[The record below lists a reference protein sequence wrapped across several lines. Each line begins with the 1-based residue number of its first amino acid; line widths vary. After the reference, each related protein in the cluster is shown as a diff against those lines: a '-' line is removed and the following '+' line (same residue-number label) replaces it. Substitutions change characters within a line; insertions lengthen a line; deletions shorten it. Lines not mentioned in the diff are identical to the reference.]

1 MPSQTVEQ
9 LRKILNAE
17 SVALVGASDKEGSF
31 GRLFLEGMRDAGRLH
46 LYPVNPRKPELLG
59 MKAYP
64 SISAIPAQLDA
75 AILLT
80 PPESILD
87 LVKECVE
94 NKVKGVV
101 VFASGFGESG
111 AEGKDLEREIGRV
124 GREGG
129 TRVIGPNCLGFFNP
143 RAGVVT
149 YPQVLMEGVP
159 MEPGSVGGFSQ
170 SGSFV
175 DYLVWFLSTKGLR
188 FSTIVS
194 CGNECDLA
202 AEDYLEY
209 LAQDEQTKTIVAYM
223 EGVKDGR
230 RFFEIAREVAAK
242 KPIILWKGG
251 LSEQGARAAASH
263 TGALAGSAGIWDAMF
278 KQTGIVNVSSI
289 EEVVD
294 CAVAF
299 NYLPLPKG
307 RKVAVIS
314 GQGGTGV
321 GTADNCHALGLELPR
336 LSESTVSRLR
346 AVLPLVGTSVGN
358 PTDTGVASLLDPSLY
373 AKAIEIVAEDE
384 GIDMLMVISSPAQ
397 ACLENVAAAAKA
409 IDKPLAVSVFALP
422 ESKPGIYTFLS
433 DQGVAAY
440 PDPKRAA
447 KALSRMTEYAT
458 FQNDRQA
465 CDQPGILSVAS
476 LAKG

>member
-9 LRKILNAE
+9 LERILNAE

-31 GRLFLEGMRDAGRLH
+31 GRLFLEGLRDTGCRKI
-46 LYPVNPRKPELLG
+46 YPVNPKREEILG
-59 MKAYP
+59 IKAYP
-64 SISAIPAQLDA
+64 SVSAVPAELDV

-80 PPESILD
+80 PPESVLP

-101 VFASGFGESG
+101 VFASGFGELG
-111 AEGKDLEREIGRV
+111 AEGKELEREIGRI

-129 TRVIGPNCLGFFNP
+129 TRIIGPNCLGFFNP
-143 RAGVVT
+143 AAGVIT
-149 YPQVLMEGVP
+149 YPQVLMKGVP
-159 MEPGSVGGFSQ
+159 KEPGSIGGFSQ

-175 DYLVWFLSTKGLR
+175 DYLVWFLGAKGLR

-194 CGNECDLA
+194 CGNEADLA

-209 LAQDEQTKTIVAYM
+209 LGQDDRTKTIVAYM

-230 RFFEIAREVAAK
+230 RFFEVAREVAAK

-263 TGALAGSAGIWDAMF
+263 TGALAGSASIWNAMF
-278 KQTGIVNVSSI
+278 KQTGIVNVSSV

-294 CAVAF
+294 LAVAF
-299 NYLPLPKG
+299 HYLPLPKG
-307 RKVAVIS
+307 PRIAIIS

-321 GTADNCHALGLELPR
+321 GTADNCYALGLEVPR
-336 LSESTVSRLR
+336 LSDGTAARLR
-346 AVLPLVGTSVGN
+346 EVLPPVGTSVGN
-358 PTDTGVASLLDPSLY
+358 PTDTGVASLLDPGLY
-373 AKAIEIVAEDE
+373 AKAIEIVADDE
-384 GIDMLMVISSPAQ
+384 GIDMILVISTPVQ

-422 ESKPGIYTFLS
+422 ESEPGIYNFLS
-433 DQGVAAY
+433 GQGVAAY
-440 PDPKRAA
+440 PDPKRAVR
-447 KALSRMTEYAT
+447 ALARMAEYAR
-458 FQNDRQA
+458 FVDDRQA
-465 CDQPGILSVAS
+465 GE
-476 LAKG
+476 